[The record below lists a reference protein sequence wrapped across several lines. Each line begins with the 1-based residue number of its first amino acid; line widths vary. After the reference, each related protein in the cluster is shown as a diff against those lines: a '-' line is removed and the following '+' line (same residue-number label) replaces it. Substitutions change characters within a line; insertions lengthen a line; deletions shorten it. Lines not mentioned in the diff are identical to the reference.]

1 MRTTINR
8 LAILAFSCLTV
19 LGADLQ
25 GVPNFHQV
33 NDHIYR
39 GAQPSDRGFGE
50 LAKLGIK
57 TVIDLREAG
66 DRTVSEKKIVEAAG
80 MHYLSFPLAG
90 YGAPPND
97 LVAKVLSL
105 FDDAGSGPVFVH
117 CRRGADRTGTVVAC
131 YRIVHDHWE
140 NAKALIEAKAFG
152 MSWTERAMQS
162 YIANFKPQEIAVPI
176 AAAAST
182 QNQ

>member
-1 MRTTINR
+1 MRTTISR
-8 LAILAFSCLTV
+8 LAILAFSCLT
-19 LGADLQ
+19 LFGADVQ

-39 GAQPSDRGFGE
+39 GAQPSDRGFSE

-66 DRTVSEKKIVEAAG
+66 DRTEAEKKIVQAAG
-80 MHYLSFPLAG
+80 MRYLSFPLAG
-90 YGAPPND
+90 YGAPPTE

-105 FDDAGSGPVFVH
+105 FDDASAGPVFVH
-117 CRRGADRTGTVVAC
+117 CRRGADRTGTMVAC

-140 NAKALIEAKAFG
+140 NAKALVEAKACG

-162 YIANFKPQEIAVPI
+162 YITHFKPQEIAV
-176 AAAAST
+176 AATAST

>member
-19 LGADLQ
+19 FGADLQ

-39 GAQPSDRGFGE
+39 GAQPSNQGFSE
-50 LAKLGIK
+50 LARLGIK

-66 DRTVSEKKIVEAAG
+66 DRTEAEKKIVQAAG
-80 MHYLSFPLAG
+80 MRYLSFPLAG

-105 FDDAGSGPVFVH
+105 FDDTAAGPVFVH
-117 CRRGADRTGTVVAC
+117 CRRGADRTGTMVAC

-140 NAKALIEAKAFG
+140 NAKALVEAKACG
-152 MSWTERAMQS
+152 MSWTERAMQN
-162 YIANFKPQEIAVPI
+162 YIAHFKPQEIAVP